1 MAETLAQAL
10 VELFQ
15 DKIPPELTAF
25 FISLLPILELRGG
38 MIAARLLEINFFKAF
53 ADSPARHRR
62 MDGCFN
68 GGAFGYRYETLASD
82 YCIGRV
88 YCGLDYVL
96 LHLRHFL
103 HGIKNKYTSAYQSL
117 ILIRLFQRSASI

>member
-38 MIAARLLEINFFKAF
+38 MIAARDRK
-53 ADSPARHRR
+53 S
-62 MDGCFN
+62 
-68 GGAFGYRYETLASD
+68 
-82 YCIGRV
+82 V
-88 YCGLDYVL
+88 V
-96 LHLRHFL
+96 
-103 HGIKNKYTSAYQSL
+103 
-117 ILIRLFQRSASI
+117 